1 MAGPSTVLM
10 HKAMFCSPCQ
20 RNARH
25 RFTATPSFVIMK
37 ASSFV
42 LPLFLLAATVPF
54 VGGSGPQSDSAP
66 LRDLQAKISALET
79 ENRTL
84 KKLLLEARGLLRETL
99 KTPKRSLV
107 N

>member
-1 MAGPSTVLM
+1 MTKLNSPEWAENEVGETLDTANKIVGFYEGVL
-10 HKAMFCSPCQ
+10 
-20 RNARH
+20 
-25 RFTATPSFVIMK
+25 
-37 ASSFV
+37 ASQ
-42 LPLFLLAATVPF
+42 T
-54 VGGSGPQSDSAP
+54 
-66 LRDLQAKISALET
+66 AKISALET

>member
-1 MAGPSTVLM
+1 MTKQNSPEWAENEVVETLDTANKIVGFYEEVL
-10 HKAMFCSPCQ
+10 
-20 RNARH
+20 
-25 RFTATPSFVIMK
+25 
-37 ASSFV
+37 ASQ
-42 LPLFLLAATVPF
+42 T
-54 VGGSGPQSDSAP
+54 
-66 LRDLQAKISALET
+66 AKISALET